1 MISPTE
7 LSVVWSA
14 YQDIMP
20 IFSFDCSSNY
30 ILTLEW
36 LGTFEMVHVGSA
48 SLYTRGDFV
57 YKRTEFSESLA
68 EQESCRRSPARVFSD
83 LQHQNLR
90 FSSVGIFK

>member
-7 LSVVWSA
+7 LSVVWSV

-20 IFSFDCSSNY
+20 IFCFDCSSKY
-30 ILTLEW
+30 IITLEW

-48 SLYTRGDFV
+48 SLYTRVECV
-57 YKRTEFSESLA
+57 YTRTEFSDSL
-68 EQESCRRSPARVFSD
+68 EVQMSRRSPERAFNN
-83 LQHQNLR
+83 LQSTNMR